1 MDGVFYPA
9 VSVAV
14 LFFSPNKSVF
24 GLRHVLS
31 SKIEEPCRKKLVCT
45 SLSRRRGLPPLY
57 RRRGLPPLS

>member
-24 GLRHVLS
+24 GSRHVLS
-31 SKIEEPCRKKLVCT
+31 SKNRGTLEKKTGVH
-45 SLSRRRGLPPLY
+45 LSI
-57 RRRGLPPLS
+57 S